1 MTSDK
6 VREFHTLRPF
16 QPFTLYLGDGREL
29 TVRHPEMLAMS
40 PSGRAAAVYGPKDRL
55 DVIDLLLVSG
65 IGVGNGHAWRQE
77 PRWRAPRPTGD
88 A

>member
-6 VREFHTLRPF
+6 VREFHQSRPF

-40 PSGRAAAVYGPKDRL
+40 PSGRTAAVYGPKDRL
-55 DVIDLLLVSG
+55 DVIDLLLVT
-65 IGVGNGHAWRQE
+65 GVGNGHARRRK
-77 PRWRAPRPTGD
+77 PNT
-88 A
+88 